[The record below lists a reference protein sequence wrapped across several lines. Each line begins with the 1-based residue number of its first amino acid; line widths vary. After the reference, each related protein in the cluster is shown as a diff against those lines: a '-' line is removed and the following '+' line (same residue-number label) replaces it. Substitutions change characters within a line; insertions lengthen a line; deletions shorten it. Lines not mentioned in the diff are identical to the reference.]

1 MTGIGGLRN
10 LAGLVLSTMA
20 MGWSAAAA
28 GQETGPMAP
37 LPADPPIGGFLWTV
51 IIPSVLLIGSF
62 LATYLLYRRFSKE
75 EE

>member
-1 MTGIGGLRN
+1 MTGIGGLRK
-10 LAGLVLSTMA
+10 LAGFVLLLMA
-20 MGWSAAAA
+20 TGWGAAAA

-51 IIPSVLLIGSF
+51 VIPSALLIGSF

-75 EE
+75 GE